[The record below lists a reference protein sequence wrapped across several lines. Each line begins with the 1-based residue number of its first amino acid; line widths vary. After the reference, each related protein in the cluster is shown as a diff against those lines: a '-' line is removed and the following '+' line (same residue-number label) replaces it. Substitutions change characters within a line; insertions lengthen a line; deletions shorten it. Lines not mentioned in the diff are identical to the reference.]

1 MPACKIIAGKML
13 GHDGAQKMENISLLS
28 TFLLFKLMSQQI
40 SPTNVTQLVFVRFI
54 DEIQEIFFCC
64 KELPEMSKGK
74 DVFNV
79 SWTFP
84 GRTVLASVLMV
95 PCQWLAP
102 REQENPDI
110 VSTHY
115 FLYREV
121 LISKSLESKL
131 KKVFDDVIKMIN
143 FIKQRP
149 VHSKMFKKLC
159 ESLDK
164 EHVNLLLYTEIQCLS
179 RRRVLNMTFHL
190 KNELQCLAYLADIF
204 DHMNL
209 LNKKLQGSNDNI
221 LRVTSSDKILRFK
234 KG

>member
-1 MPACKIIAGKML
+1 
-13 GHDGAQKMENISLLS
+13 
-28 TFLLFKLMSQQI
+28 MSQQI

-54 DEIQEIFFCC
+54 DEIQEFFFCC

-121 LISKSLESKL
+121 LISKSLEGKL

-164 EHVNLLLYTEIQCLS
+164 EHVNLLLYTEIQWLS
-179 RRRVLNMTFHL
+179 RGRVLNRVFQL
-190 KNELQCLAYLADIF
+190 NELQIYFEQNDKPNFSKCFEHKKWLQSLAYLADIF
-204 DHMNL
+204 DHIYL
-209 LNKKLQGSNDNI
+209 LNKKLQSSNKNI
-221 LRVTSSDKILRFK
+221 LTSSDKILRFK